1 MAGRSRI
8 AAVLLAFSLAGCG
21 GQSDAPVLQTGS
33 AASMASPRAAIEL
46 GPPVTNEAARA
57 VQGLAPGVDYQR
69 KESALVVDGTPFTID
84 TSDREAVRLFYNRIH
99 REPTPPMDWTGNH
112 AAGAPGTTT
121 PAFRAAVMQ
130 RVNWYRAMAGLPAAV
145 RLSGQNSAK
154 AQHAALIM
162 SVAGQLSHTPPPT
175 WKFYTQEGADA
186 AIASNLA
193 LGAMGPE
200 AIDQYIQDPGSNNG
214 PVGHRR
220 WIFHPNTRT
229 MGTGDVP
236 AGEIDGKKL
245 WAANALWVTDVDF
258 FGARPAVRD
267 DFVAWP
273 AKGYVPYATVYE
285 RWSLS
290 YPDADFTQAIVSVT
304 RDGAPVNLTLEPVKE
319 GVGENTLV
327 WKMADIDPAGHHA
340 QPANDVRYRVSI
352 TNVVTANR
360 ARSFNYDVT
369 VFDPAVASTNR
380 LQPVVTAPAETP
392 ADTPYQVRIAALPGA
407 TGYSVTAMLRAAPGT
422 TRAPLDTA
430 HWTSA
435 NAGHHDIIADGAL
448 RFHVA
453 TNDWGLQSA
462 TLGKPLFVASDSA
475 RVLVSRTMRPA
486 TNKQRFRVQVS
497 GDDGASWKDA
507 YSESGADSMA
517 PLTGTLQ
524 VALSAYRGQII
535 RLRLV
540 MDATDFAYIG
550 PDTGWHVSAVDVEG
564 LDALTPGNAGDYR
577 SADGAFTL
585 SHARPGAYLLIP
597 RVELAHLYDSDPGAP
612 AFVTVSGATLSG
624 PRSAYTLTRS
634 DNVLTIV
641 DNTGRD
647 GTQTVRDPYRLE
659 FTDVTLAF
667 DIDGS
672 AGDTY
677 RLYRAAFNRQP
688 DNRGLGFWTR
698 AVDGGLPLD
707 DMGREFARSSE
718 FASLYGAAP
727 TPVQLITAM
736 YRNVL
741 HRAPDAVG
749 AAYWLQQL
757 NNGLPVERLLIEFS
771 NSPENKAQ
779 VASETA
785 LGMQYTRP

>member
-1 MAGRSRI
+1 
-8 AAVLLAFSLAGCG
+8 
-21 GQSDAPVLQTGS
+21 
-33 AASMASPRAAIEL
+33 MASPRAAIQL
-46 GPPVTNEAARA
+46 GTPVTNEAARA
-57 VQGLAPGVDYQR
+57 AQGFAPGVDYQR

-99 REPTPPMDWTGNH
+99 REPTPPIGWTGNH

-145 RLSGQNSAK
+145 RLSEQNSAK

-162 SVAGQLSHTPPPT
+162 SVAGQLSHTPPST

-186 AIASNLA
+186 AVSSNLA
-193 LGAMGPE
+193 LGTMGPE
-200 AIDQYIQDPGSNNG
+200 VIDGYIQDPGSNNG

-236 AGEIDGKKL
+236 AGEIDGKKV
-245 WAANALWVTDVDF
+245 WAANALWVTDTDY
-258 FGARPAVRD
+258 FGARSAVRD

-290 YPDADFTQAIVSVT
+290 YPDADFAQAVVSVT
-304 RDGAPVNLTLEPVKE
+304 RDGAPVNVTLEPVKE

-340 QPANDVRYRVSI
+340 QPASDVRYRVSI
-352 TNVVTANR
+352 TNVVIANR

-369 VFDPAVASTNR
+369 VIDPAVAGTNR
-380 LQPVVTAPAETP
+380 LQPVITAPAETAP
-392 ADTPYQVRIAALPGA
+392 DTPYQVRIAALPGA
-407 TGYSVTAMLRAAPGT
+407 TGYSVTSMPRAAPGT

-430 HWTSA
+430 HWTGA
-435 NAGHHDIIADGAL
+435 NAGHHDVIAAGAL
-448 RFHVA
+448 HFHVSE
-453 TNDWGLQSA
+453 NDWGPHSA

-475 RVLVSRTMRPA
+475 RVLVSRTMHL
-486 TNKQRFRVQVS
+486 TSSGQRFRVQVS
-497 GDDGASWKDA
+497 GDDGASWKDV
-507 YSESGADSMA
+507 YSEPGTGLTG
-517 PLTGTLQ
+517 PLTGTLP
-524 VALSAYRGQII
+524 VALNAYRGQII

-540 MDATDFAYIG
+540 MDARGSAYLG
-550 PDTGWHVSAVDVEG
+550 PDTGWSVSAVTVEG
-564 LDALTPGNAGDYR
+564 LDAMTPDDARDYR
-577 SADGAFTL
+577 SADGTFTL

-597 RVELAHLYDSDPGAP
+597 RVELAHLYDSDPGVP
-612 AFVTVSGATLSG
+612 AFVTVRGAALSG

-641 DNTGRD
+641 DSTGRD

-667 DIDGS
+667 DIEGS

-688 DNRGLGFWTR
+688 DSHGLGFWIR

-741 HRAPDAVG
+741 HRAPDTVG

-757 NNGLPVERLLIEFS
+757 NNGVPVERLLIEFS